1 MEMDLDIL
9 LRHQDAEEFDLFRA
23 IADMGVHYSERPLPG
38 SESGRIWRDGS
49 RFTILVNSRLPAG
62 RRRFSAAHQL
72 AHYMFLRDLLPD
84 HGEPHVSQIFE
95 ENRELHPK
103 AALHE
108 RQERTAK
115 KIAVQIMLPAAPI
128 RRHHANGQNTE
139 HLAALYKTTPAAM
152 TIRLRT
158 LSLQAN

>member
-72 AHYMFLRDLLPD
+72 AHYMFLRDLLPECRGLTVRID
-84 HGEPHVSQIFE
+84 PPNLIASSFEQIEQHIPSVRAKPHS
-95 ENRELHPK
+95 
-103 AALHE
+103 A
-108 RQERTAK
+108 
-115 KIAVQIMLPAAPI
+115 
-128 RRHHANGQNTE
+128 
-139 HLAALYKTTPAAM
+139 
-152 TIRLRT
+152 
-158 LSLQAN
+158 